1 MTFDPPKIKMPFKI
15 VGTGIA
21 LIEQDSIDEIG
32 QCVYVVLAT
41 PLGSR
46 AVDPEFGLDDQ
57 AHVKNGARLEDLT
70 DAIEA
75 SEPRV
80 TELDFESE
88 WDGVKQR
95 VRTVIG

>member
-1 MTFDPPKIKMPFKI
+1 MIDVPKIRMPFT
-15 VGTGIA
+15 VTADGIG
-21 LIEQDSIDEIG
+21 LIEQDTIDEIG
-32 QCVYVVLAT
+32 QCVYAVLAT

-46 AVDPEFGLDDQ
+46 AVDPEFGLNDQ

-80 TELDFESE
+80 TELDFEDE